1 VNGALVIDYLH
12 SSDDISIYIQWVP
25 KVLVQY
31 ETIAD
36 LYANVQYGIDR
47 ANTDFRGLQKVV
59 LSVKIITAN

>member
-1 VNGALVIDYLH
+1 
-12 SSDDISIYIQWVP
+12 VP
-25 KVLVQY
+25 EVLVQY

-47 ANTDFRGLQKVV
+47 ANTDFRGLQQAV

>member
-1 VNGALVIDYLH
+1 
-12 SSDDISIYIQWVP
+12 VP

-47 ANTDFRGLQKVV
+47 ANTDFRGLQQAV